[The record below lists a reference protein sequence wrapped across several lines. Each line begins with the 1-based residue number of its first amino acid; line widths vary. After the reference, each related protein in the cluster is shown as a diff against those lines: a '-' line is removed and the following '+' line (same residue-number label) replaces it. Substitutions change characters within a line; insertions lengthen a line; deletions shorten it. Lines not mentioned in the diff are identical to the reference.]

1 MSSDKIFNHDT
12 DISQV
17 AEQLME
23 YVQKGVNLKDIE
35 GIPDETME
43 EMYAC
48 AYYFYQE
55 RKLDEAENLFKILC
69 MYDLN
74 NADYV
79 IGLGAVHQI
88 RKNYQKACDFYALA
102 YVMADNNYLPMLY
115 GGQCQLLMGNTARA
129 LQCFDNIIEK
139 CDDEKLKTRARV
151 YIDTIKANRPEFR
164 TDVK

>member
-1 MSSDKIFNHDT
+1 MTLDNINDHDSDVAK
-12 DISQV
+12 V

-23 YVQKGVNLKDIE
+23 YIQKGVSLKDIE
-35 GIPDETME
+35 GVSDETME

-55 RKLDEAENLFKILC
+55 RKLDEAEDLFKVLC

-102 YVMADNNYLPMLY
+102 YVMADNNFLPMLY

-129 LQCFDNIIEK
+129 LQCFDTVVEK
-139 CDDEKLKTRARV
+139 CDDEKLKARARI
-151 YIDTIKANRPEFR
+151 YMNTIKANRPEFR
-164 TDVK
+164 ADES